1 MREQGIRP
9 IRGRFSGTIV
19 CGVLLMIALSMRV
32 VWLLTVGT
40 IVGEA
45 MSSLADASLSW
56 AMNTSATI
64 WCLHLLLIRHVRRR
78 EWHIGRHAVLK
89 LSITERMA

>member
-19 CGVLLMIALSMRV
+19 CGVLLTIALSMRV

-56 AMNTSATI
+56 AMNTSATYLVPAFAADKT
-64 WCLHLLLIRHVRRR
+64 CT
-78 EWHIGRHAVLK
+78 
-89 LSITERMA
+89 STRMAHWTTCCP

>member
-9 IRGRFSGTIV
+9 IRGRVSGTIV

-56 AMNTSATI
+56 AMNTSATYLVPAFAADKT
-64 WCLHLLLIRHVRRR
+64 CT
-78 EWHIGRHAVLK
+78 
-89 LSITERMA
+89 STRMAHWTTCCP